1 MDSKRDLKT
10 AKVWSDTND
19 LTSDL
24 YKKVYKGI
32 DIELVQIQT
41 YHKYTSYVKING
53 QLPNTLKF

>member
-32 DIELVQIQT
+32 DIELV
-41 YHKYTSYVKING
+41 
-53 QLPNTLKF
+53 